1 TTNRVRPRN
10 NQERLTLIGG
20 LIRVPS
26 AGTTSRGTA
35 KDADTTPA
43 ARARDGRTVNTVRAL
58 YRRYRDTAGCPRPV
72 QASARPGISC
82 HSAAWGAHRRRS
94 AHIFLTGLVLYR
106 WAHPVRP

>member
-1 TTNRVRPRN
+1 M
-10 NQERLTLIGG
+10 LTLIGS
-20 LIRVPS
+20 LIGVRVRARLLGGS
-26 AGTTSRGTA
+26 A

-58 YRRYRDTAGCPRPV
+58 YRRYRDPAGSPRPV

-94 AHIFLTGLVLYR
+94 ARIFLTRLVLYR
-106 WAHPVRP
+106 WAHPV